1 MLSKTLKQIRRK
13 HHNWYTCIYCIYF
26 FVTNYQYISRL
37 QLDHSVCTYRT
48 WMKFKFR
55 MLHNLQFPLQN
66 QYYTVNRL
74 SYANTQWY
82 ITYKSV
88 FLPTGVWW
96 VIDLQNVH
104 SYLAT
109 FGTNHHLKNININC
123 LFLNCPN
130 VPSNQFWRQL

>member
-1 MLSKTLKQIRRK
+1 
-13 HHNWYTCIYCIYF
+13 
-26 FVTNYQYISRL
+26 
-37 QLDHSVCTYRT
+37 
-48 WMKFKFR
+48 MKFKFR

-74 SYANTQWY
+74 SYVNTQWY

-130 VPSNQFWRQL
+130 VPSNQFWRQLYLKVFKNTPCNICIVSHQGGLFYGYVIISKRKQPRCVLKTCKILC

>member
-1 MLSKTLKQIRRK
+1 MHNLIDLYGMRKWNDKKLYCIDHIMLSKTLKQIRRK
-13 HHNWYTCIYCIYF
+13 HHVFIAFISLSLITS
-26 FVTNYQYISRL
+26 ISRL
-37 QLDHSVCTYRT
+37 QFDHSVCTYRT

-66 QYYTVNRL
+66 QYYTVNHL
-74 SYANTQWY
+74 SYVNTQWY

-109 FGTNHHLKNININC
+109 FGTNHHLKKI
-123 LFLNCPN
+123 LT
-130 VPSNQFWRQL
+130 